1 MKIDRFANKADR
13 YEQNQNRVDNV
24 ANIAHAILDTVQ
36 CNHDMH
42 IIDFGSGT
50 GLLLEKLAP
59 HVRKI
64 TAVDTSPAMNRQL
77 EEKRSRLPCELD
89 VLEVDLVKMSI
100 PLQVDGIVSSMTMHH
115 IEDIDAMFATFHS
128 MVRGGGFIAISDLDL
143 EDGSFHSEDTGVFH
157 HGFDRD
163 AFARAAMGAK
173 FEQVQIVSAS
183 VVHKPPREYGVF
195 LLTAVRPAGRT
206 G

>member
-1 MKIDRFANKADR
+1 MTIDRFANKADR

-24 ANIAHAILDTVQ
+24 ANIAQAILDTVQ
-36 CNHDMH
+36 YQRDMH

-77 EEKRSRLPCELD
+77 EEKRSRIACDLE
-89 VLEVDLVKMSI
+89 VLEVDLVTTRV

-115 IEDIDAMFATFHS
+115 IENIDAMFSTFHS

-143 EDGSFHSEDTGVFH
+143 EDGSFHSDDTGVFH

-163 AFARAAMGAK
+163 AFARAALGAGFK
-173 FEQVQIVSAS
+173 QVQVASAS
-183 VVHKPPREYGVF
+183 VVHKPPRAYGVF
-195 LLTAVRPAGRT
+195 LLTAIRPADRA
-206 G
+206 